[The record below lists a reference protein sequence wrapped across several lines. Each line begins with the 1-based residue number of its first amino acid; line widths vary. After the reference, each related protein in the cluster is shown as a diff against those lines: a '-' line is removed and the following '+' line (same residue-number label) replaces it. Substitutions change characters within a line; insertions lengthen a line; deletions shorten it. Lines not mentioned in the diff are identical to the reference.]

1 MFKKHLQDYTTI
13 FTEKKMVYKWTHAVA
28 THVVQGSIYSL
39 NERSDSLL
47 VLKGEK
53 GDFLIFFLSLN

>member
-1 MFKKHLQDYTTI
+1 
-13 FTEKKMVYKWTHAVA
+13 MVYKWTHAVA

-47 VLKGEK
+47 DLKGEK